1 MRLEWCT
8 HVAPVLTDYIGRM
21 MQAGYDETFR
31 LKTLEQLLKL
41 IGWLRKTR
49 KGPYLSID
57 TKPGSKQKE
66 ERKNSKFPGTGKT
79 HGQLFWQMPS

>member
-1 MRLEWCT
+1 
-8 HVAPVLTDYIGRM
+8 

-49 KGPYLSID
+49 KGPYLSIY
-57 TKPGSKQKE
+57 TKISRHWKDP
-66 ERKNSKFPGTGKT
+66 RPII
-79 HGQLFWQMPS
+79 LADA